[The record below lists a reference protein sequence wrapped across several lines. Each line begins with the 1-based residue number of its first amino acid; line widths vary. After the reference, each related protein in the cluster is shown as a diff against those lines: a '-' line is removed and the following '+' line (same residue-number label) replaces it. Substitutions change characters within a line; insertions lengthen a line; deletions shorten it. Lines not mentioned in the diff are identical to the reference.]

1 VIKIQYTPGQPGAR
15 VFSRIST
22 HEFDTREQAE
32 YFAAIF
38 DKSPAHMGDNLRFGW
53 ALGYLAK
60 EMEAAPTAGDVFPS
74 LAPTIV
80 TCETNRRI
88 MECEAVTAD
97 DVEPPSLIDQVRAAA
112 PLKDGWEW
120 VQGPS
125 SRISLLNPDGIW
137 GQVSTVGHGY
147 QALSIPDGL
156 ESIPPGELGETWRP
170 WANADMTECCLS
182 LALHCGAL
190 A

>member
-1 VIKIQYTPGQPGAR
+1 MIKIQYTPGQPGAR

-60 EMEAAPTAGDVFPS
+60 EMDAAPTAGDVFPS

-80 TCETNRRI
+80 TCEANRRI
-88 MECEAVTAD
+88 MEGEAVTAD
-97 DVEPPSLIDQVRAAA
+97 DVEPPSSGHRVGRCNVAEANLFGDRLKAARTIA
-112 PLKDGWEW
+112 
-120 VQGPS
+120 
-125 SRISLLNPDGIW
+125 R
-137 GQVSTVGHGY
+137 
-147 QALSIPDGL
+147 
-156 ESIPPGELGETWRP
+156 
-170 WANADMTECCLS
+170 NA
-182 LALHCGAL
+182 GAL